1 MSLRTSLSRA
11 IAFFGAIT
19 AAGSIAVLL
28 TSQLALNHLKVGGP
42 LYDRIKLGNDLIAD
56 VLPPPAYVIE
66 SFLEA
71 TLAMVDVKTLAERR
85 SRIEELRKAY
95 DERRVFWTGS
105 DLDAP
110 LKKLIVEQSDA
121 EVQKFWKEVEGPF
134 FGALQKGDKEAVAK
148 SYAAVTAH
156 YTAHRKVV
164 DEIVKQA
171 TELNTAS
178 EAEARRQISFYS
190 IVLWSVSVLVLGL
203 LAAGVLWMVRGV
215 SRPVVQMT
223 GAMKRIANGELDCE
237 VPARERKD
245 EIGAMAGAVQVFKE
259 NALQM
264 RAMEAEQ
271 AAQAEKATEARK
283 ATLQAI
289 AAEFEQAVGGIVDSV
304 SSAAAGIETT
314 ANALSTTAGQTQHL
328 SASAAAASQQS
339 SASVQSAAVA
349 SEQMAGSVD
358 EIGRQVQQSRQ
369 VSERAVAQAQ
379 NTNQRIDA
387 LSQSASRIGEVIKLI
402 AEIAG
407 QTNLLALNATI
418 EAARAGEA
426 GRGFA
431 VVAQEVKALAS
442 QTAKAT
448 EEIASQIG
456 QIQVAT
462 SDTVSSIE
470 DVCKTIA
477 TMSEISTAIAS
488 AVEEQGAATQEIARN
503 VQDAARGAA
512 QVTANIGDVSQGAQQ
527 TQASA
532 AHVYGAMSGL
542 AGESKHL
549 RESVQNFV
557 ARLRAA

>member
-1 MSLRTSLSRA
+1 
-11 IAFFGAIT
+11 
-19 AAGSIAVLL
+19 L
-28 TSQLALNHLKVGGP
+28 TSQVALNQLKVGGP
-42 LYDRIKLGNDLIAD
+42 LYDKIKLGNDLIAD
-56 VLPPPAYVIE
+56 VLPPPAYIIE

-71 TLAMVDVKTLAERR
+71 TLAMVDVKTLAERH
-85 SRIEELRKAY
+85 SRVAELRKSY
-95 DERRVFWTGS
+95 EERKAFWTGS

-110 LKKLIVEQSDA
+110 LKRLIVERSDA
-121 EVQKFWKEVEGPF
+121 EVQKFWNEVERSF
-134 FGALQKGDKEAVAK
+134 FPALQKGDKDAIAA

-156 YTAHRKVV
+156 YTAHRRVV
-164 DEIVKQA
+164 DEIVRQA
-171 TELNTAS
+171 TDLNAAT

-190 IVLWSVSVLVLGL
+190 IVLWSVSILVLGL
-203 LAAGVLWMVRGV
+203 LAAGVMWMVRGV
-215 SRPVVQMT
+215 SKPVAQMT
-223 GAMKRIANGELDCE
+223 EAMKRIANGELDCD
-237 VPARERKD
+237 VPARMRKD

-271 AAQAEKATEARK
+271 AALAEKVEQDRK
-283 ATLQAI
+283 ATLRSI
-289 AAEFEQAVGGIVDSV
+289 AADFAQAVGGIVDSV

-314 ANALSTTAGQTQHL
+314 ANALSATAETAQQL
-328 SASAAAASQQS
+328 SATVAAASEQS
-339 SASVQSAAVA
+339 SASVQSAAAA
-349 SEQMAGSVD
+349 SEEMASSVN

-369 VSERAVAQAQ
+369 VSQQAVEQAQ

-402 AEIAG
+402 ADVAG

-470 DVCKTIA
+470 DVCKTIT
-477 TMSEISTAIAS
+477 TMSEISSAIAA

-503 VQDAARGAA
+503 VQEAARGAA
-512 QVTANIGDVSQGAQQ
+512 QVSANIADVSQGTQQ

-532 AHVYGAMSGL
+532 AQMHGSVSGL
-542 AGESKHL
+542 AGESRHL
-549 RESVQNFV
+549 RQSVQSFL
-557 ARLRAA
+557 ARLQAA